1 MNTGALMNSSAFA
14 TVTLFLLA
22 APAQYGPPPV
32 SKIPPPRQTFVAA
45 AQVVLDNASAVDL
58 KGDTDHFT
66 TQMQQLKQSS
76 DNLNSMAADDGEQNI
91 AASMKD
97 ILFQISS
104 CHIQAIDGTSIDKCA
119 AQIKTAEKQ
128 AMIAINRHKDGASW
142 VDGPPAE

>member
-1 MNTGALMNSSAFA
+1 MNPAALITAA
-14 TVTLFLLA
+14 LFILA
-22 APAQYGPPPV
+22 APQQQGPPSAYPV
-32 SKIPPPRQTFVAA
+32 PPPRQTFVAA
-45 AQVVLDNASAVDL
+45 AQVALDNAAAVDV
-58 KGDTDHFT
+58 KSDRDHFT
-66 TQMQQLKQSS
+66 GSLQQLKQSS